1 MATKAEKGRVSI
13 MTKQQKKT
21 LNLVLT
27 YLVIILIGCVLLF
40 PIAWMISAAFKTN
53 DEIFGSIA
61 LMPKSFSFQNFI
73 DGWKSAGIYTYAT
86 YFINSFIMVI
96 PTTLLTI
103 ASSAL
108 VAYGFARFNFP
119 FKKQLFAILIAT
131 LMLPNSVIII
141 PRYVLFNKF
150 GWVDSYM
157 PFWVPALLACYPFF
171 IYQLIQFMRG
181 IPRDLDES
189 ACIDGCGTF
198 RIFWQILLPLMKP
211 ALFSA
216 GLFQF
221 LWTYNDYFNSLI
233 FINSVKKYTISLAL
247 RLSVDA
253 ESVVVWGRVMAM
265 ACKAQTSGRIYLHSG
280 PRTELHEIIRQE
292 YARHQDRAVPRNTL
306 RQAVQGML
314 DTFAY
319 QNFDAA
325 AGEYTNRCCR
335 PPRET
340 EMRPW
345 RLVTEIGW
353 TGGGVL
359 AYPLV
364 LCRDALGADAEAPLA
379 AAMSGEQLFDRI
391 ADAYNEN
398 SGLLNDLMA
407 PNAAGSQ
414 VNGWWTGY
422 GLVKDCHC
430 AYTVGSAV
438 HYLTKTMDYLHQNG
452 KPCPAKWMDAAQKV
466 LHTVMDLQRADGAF
480 GYTYSTQERKVLD
493 WSGFAGCWFAPA
505 LVYLYRLTGEER
517 CLHSAEKALHYYH
530 TFVKDLNCYGTPMDT
545 WKAVDEEGNLA
556 FMRGSRLLY
565 EQTGKAEFLQYM
577 KDSAGYEFL
586 WRYGYKTYPE
596 HTPLNQGW
604 SACGGAVTSV
614 SNPHIHP
621 MGVIIDTDLRYLARV
636 TGDGYYASRA
646 ADSAAWMLQC
656 LELYPA
662 ATGYGR
668 YGMLSE
674 RWCPSDGLDVER
686 FSDGR
691 PFSSWFSHDLWA
703 SACVLEAA
711 CELLLEI
718 EHKKG

>member
-1 MATKAEKGRVSI
+1 MLLAADELDDVHAVHSAPAEVYEALPCNALLRAVEVEHVQLFVQPFCGRAA
-13 MTKQQKKT
+13 
-21 LNLVLT
+21 VLK
-27 YLVIILIGCVLLF
+27 LAEV
-40 PIAWMISAAFKTN
+40 
-53 DEIFGSIA
+53 
-61 LMPKSFSFQNFI
+61 
-73 DGWKSAGIYTYAT
+73 
-86 YFINSFIMVI
+86 
-96 PTTLLTI
+96 
-103 ASSAL
+103 AL
-108 VAYGFARFNFP
+108 VEVGKEAR
-119 FKKQLFAILIAT
+119 LDREISDIA
-131 LMLPNSVIII
+131 
-141 PRYVLFNKF
+141 
-150 GWVDSYM
+150 
-157 PFWVPALLACYPFF
+157 
-171 IYQLIQFMRG
+171 
-181 IPRDLDES
+181 
-189 ACIDGCGTF
+189 
-198 RIFWQILLPLMKP
+198 
-211 ALFSA
+211 
-216 GLFQF
+216 
-221 LWTYNDYFNSLI
+221 
-233 FINSVKKYTISLAL
+233 
-247 RLSVDA
+247 
-253 ESVVVWGRVMAM
+253 RV
-265 ACKAQTSGRIYLHSG
+265 QT
-280 PRTELHEIIRQE
+280 
-292 YARHQDRAVPRNTL
+292 
-306 RQAVQGML
+306 
-314 DTFAY
+314 
-319 QNFDAA
+319 
-325 AGEYTNRCCR
+325 
-335 PPRET
+335 
-340 EMRPW
+340 
-345 RLVTEIGW
+345 
-353 TGGGVL
+353 
-359 AYPLV
+359 
-364 LCRDALGADAEAPLA
+364 DALGADAEAPLA

-517 CLHSAEKALHYYH
+517 CLHSAEKALDYYH

-668 YGMLSE
+668 YGILSE

-691 PFSSWFSHDLWA
+691 PFSSWFSHNLWA

>member
-1 MATKAEKGRVSI
+1 
-13 MTKQQKKT
+13 
-21 LNLVLT
+21 
-27 YLVIILIGCVLLF
+27 
-40 PIAWMISAAFKTN
+40 
-53 DEIFGSIA
+53 
-61 LMPKSFSFQNFI
+61 
-73 DGWKSAGIYTYAT
+73 
-86 YFINSFIMVI
+86 
-96 PTTLLTI
+96 
-103 ASSAL
+103 
-108 VAYGFARFNFP
+108 
-119 FKKQLFAILIAT
+119 
-131 LMLPNSVIII
+131 
-141 PRYVLFNKF
+141 
-150 GWVDSYM
+150 
-157 PFWVPALLACYPFF
+157 
-171 IYQLIQFMRG
+171 
-181 IPRDLDES
+181 
-189 ACIDGCGTF
+189 
-198 RIFWQILLPLMKP
+198 
-211 ALFSA
+211 
-216 GLFQF
+216 
-221 LWTYNDYFNSLI
+221 
-233 FINSVKKYTISLAL
+233 
-247 RLSVDA
+247 
-253 ESVVVWGRVMAM
+253 
-265 ACKAQTSGRIYLHSG
+265 
-280 PRTELHEIIRQE
+280 
-292 YARHQDRAVPRNTL
+292 
-306 RQAVQGML
+306 
-314 DTFAY
+314 
-319 QNFDAA
+319 
-325 AGEYTNRCCR
+325 
-335 PPRET
+335 
-340 EMRPW
+340 
-345 RLVTEIGW
+345 
-353 TGGGVL
+353 
-359 AYPLV
+359 
-364 LCRDALGADAEAPLA
+364 
-379 AAMSGEQLFDRI
+379 
-391 ADAYNEN
+391 
-398 SGLLNDLMA
+398 MA
-407 PNAAGSQ
+407 PNTAGSQ

-636 TGDGYYASRA
+636 TGDSYYASRA

-668 YGMLSE
+668 YGILSE

-691 PFSSWFSHDLWA
+691 PFSSWFSHNLWA